1 MINRRV
7 PVAAVIRRGKNLEPK
22 SFGTKIP
29 SSVTFA
35 VGIILFFM
43 PFIEIKCSS
52 MTIQSVSGIQL
63 ATGFKVKSN
72 ADNSFLSG
80 IESKNDFKMEN
91 ADKKE
96 GSNIYAALALFFG
109 VLGFILSMMN
119 LKAGGIGGLFMG
131 ILSSVALIGL
141 MIDVGNRIK
150 LKIPKG
156 DEEAMNISIG
166 LTSWFYITI
175 IVFLGAAFF
184 SYRRMKA
191 NNA

>member
-1 MINRRV
+1 MTEPQTTTVQPPV
-7 PVAAVIRRGKNLEPK
+7 PSAPSRGM
-22 SFGTKIP
+22 FGTKIP

-80 IESKNDFKMEN
+80 IESKDDFKIEN
-91 ADKKE
+91 SDNKE
-96 GSNIYAALALFFG
+96 SSNIYAALALFFG

-119 LKAGGIGGLFMG
+119 LKAGGIGGLIMG

-175 IVFLGAAFF
+175 IVFLAAAFF

-191 NNA
+191 NNT

>member
-1 MINRRV
+1 MT
-7 PVAAVIRRGKNLEPK
+7 EPQPTITQPPIPTAQ
-22 SFGTKIP
+22 SPGMFGTRIP

-35 VGIILFFM
+35 VGVILFFL

-80 IESKNDFKMEN
+80 IESKSDFKTEN
-91 ADKKE
+91 SDNKE

-109 VLGFILSMMN
+109 VLGFVLSMMN
-119 LKAGGIGGLFMG
+119 LKAGGIGGLIMG

-175 IVFLGAAFF
+175 IVFFAAAFF
-184 SYRRMKA
+184 SYRRIKA
-191 NNA
+191 NSA

>member
-1 MINRRV
+1 MT
-7 PVAAVIRRGKNLEPK
+7 EPQPTTNA
-22 SFGTKIP
+22 SAPSPGMFGTKIP

-35 VGIILFFM
+35 VGVILFFM

-80 IESKNDFKMEN
+80 IETKNDFKVEN
-91 ADKKE
+91 SDNKE
-96 GSNIYAALALFFG
+96 GANIYAALALVFG

-119 LKAGGIGGLFMG
+119 LKAGGIGGLIMG
-131 ILSSVALIGL
+131 ILSTVSLIGL
-141 MIDVGNRIK
+141 MIDVGNQIK

-175 IVFLGAAFF
+175 IVFLAAAFF

-191 NNA
+191 NNT

>member
-1 MINRRV
+1 
-7 PVAAVIRRGKNLEPK
+7 
-22 SFGTKIP
+22 
-29 SSVTFA
+29 
-35 VGIILFFM
+35 M

-80 IESKNDFKMEN
+80 IESKDDFKIEN
-91 ADKKE
+91 SDNKE
-96 GSNIYAALALFFG
+96 SSNIYAALALFFG

-119 LKAGGIGGLFMG
+119 LKAGGIGGLIMG

-175 IVFLGAAFF
+175 IVFLAAAFF

-191 NNA
+191 NNT

>member
-1 MINRRV
+1 MTEPQTTTVQPPV
-7 PVAAVIRRGKNLEPK
+7 PSAPSRGM
-22 SFGTKIP
+22 FGTKIP

-80 IESKNDFKMEN
+80 IESKDDFKIEN
-91 ADKKE
+91 SDNKE
-96 GSNIYAALALFFG
+96 SSNIYAALALFFG

-119 LKAGGIGGLFMG
+119 LKAGGIGGLIMG

-175 IVFLGAAFF
+175 IVFFAAAFF
-184 SYRRMKA
+184 SYRRIKA
-191 NNA
+191 NSA